1 MCRVEVAKALRY
13 TRANALRA
21 FTIDTKYPK
30 GLWWG
35 RTRQTTLCCGNTQR
49 AKPVGGESARV
60 RLCREV
66 LQSELSWSG
75 MFFLFCSCVMGSR
88 GRSCVWEE
96 LGGRGRRRIRK
107 KQSKSCFAGR
117 RDGRKPG
124 DWDFPHGSDHGRS
137 CASWESCISSPG
149 SESDRRSNQA
159 YSASQ
164 VHFSAPHY
172 GLACFHQG
180 SYSHE
185 VFARSSQAEA
195 EGGHL
200 NTKPFKWPSP
210 IEHHVLELSL
220 FFGEVFFTSTEGF
233 AELHSWKNGFGV
245 FSLDSIHVKN
255 TDLEEA
261 LVVLQTLNAP
271 SGGYALIVRQI
282 WHKRK
287 V

>member
-13 TRANALRA
+13 IPGHLPSTRIPAGSLV
-21 FTIDTKYPK
+21 
-30 GLWWG
+30 GG
-35 RTRQTTLCCGNTQR
+35 RTRQTTLLR
-49 AKPVGGESARV
+49 KHRKSKAGGWWECRSALASRSFAIWAFHD
-60 RLCREV
+60 LEC
-66 LQSELSWSG
+66 
-75 MFFLFCSCVMGSR
+75 FFFFAVVWWVVEGGVVCEKN
-88 GRSCVWEE
+88 WEE
-96 LGGRGRRRIRK
+96 GEKKKQERK
-107 KQSKSCFAGR
+107 KESKSCFAGR

-137 CASWESCISSPG
+137 CASWEPCISSSW
-149 SESDRRSNQA
+149 SESDPRSNQA

-164 VHFSAPHY
+164 VHFSATHY

-195 EGGHL
+195 EGGHH

-210 IEHHVLELSL
+210 ISHHVLELSL
-220 FFGEVFFTSTEGF
+220 FFSWEVFFTSSEGF